1 MIRILSLFTK
11 FTEAVVQQVFSSC
24 NFTKKETLAQ
34 MFSCEFCE
42 ISKKTFFRAPA
53 VAASEFKLAWESA
66 TPLVNIYTQ
75 PSNMQEPHHKS
86 KVELLRKIVNGF
98 QMLNILLKSSILDIW
113 LGFECACTKYLSTRL
128 FVDSHIFSTGVSKK
142 VTRNI
147 KLLHL

>member
-1 MIRILSLFTK
+1 MVRILSLFTK
-11 FTEAVVQQVFSSC
+11 FTEAVVQLFSSC

-53 VAASEFKLAWESA
+53 VAASEFQLTWESA
-66 TPLVNIYTQ
+66 TPYTQ

-86 KVELLRKIVNGF
+86 TVELLRKIVNGF

-113 LGFECACTKYLSTRL
+113 LSFECACTKSLSTRH
-128 FVDSHIFSTGVSKK
+128 FVDSHIISTGVSKK

-147 KLLHL
+147 KLLLL